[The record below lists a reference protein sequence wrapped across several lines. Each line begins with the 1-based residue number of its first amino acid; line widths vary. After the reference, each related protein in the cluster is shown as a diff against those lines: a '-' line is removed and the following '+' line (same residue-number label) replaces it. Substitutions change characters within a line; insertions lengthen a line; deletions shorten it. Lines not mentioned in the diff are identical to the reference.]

1 MAAPI
6 EIAFE
11 KFEADLKEAVTLMCS
26 DSRETAKVA
35 VKAALEFVHAHK
47 ELAALNLH
55 RPFYTLLAA
64 LDGLEEGRVA
74 PLLKPVQ
81 VDHRPPDSVVKQEAQ
96 AYACFC
102 VDLLMSLGDPIEG
115 ACKAVANILVEH
127 GMPFGGWH
135 RAPRWRTIK
144 HWRDEV
150 SKLSADHPRRAIL
163 EQLREG
169 AAEKRREFVHEDRR
183 EYVLALLNQSLKFMG
198 GRAAL
203 E

>member
-74 PLLKPVQ
+74 PLLKPAP

-96 AYACFC
+96 AYAYWSNMGCRL
-102 VDLLMSLGDPIEG
+102 VDGIGLPAGEPSNTGGMRYRNSRLTIRGGLFLNSCGKVPLRSVGNSFTKIEENMFLLYSI
-115 ACKAVANILVEH
+115 KA
-127 GMPFGGWH
+127 
-135 RAPRWRTIK
+135 
-144 HWRDEV
+144 
-150 SKLSADHPRRAIL
+150 
-163 EQLREG
+163 
-169 AAEKRREFVHEDRR
+169 
-183 EYVLALLNQSLKFMG
+183 
-198 GRAAL
+198 
-203 E
+203 